1 MTIKQYRAHFNE
13 SLKHLYPT
21 SEIDSFFFIILEEY
35 MGFKRIDIVLKS
47 DFHIDQKSLNLMQI
61 ATKQLE
67 QEIPIQYIIG
77 KTEFFGL
84 PFNINKE
91 VLIPRPETEEL
102 VEQVIKE
109 VSLIKTYKTDS
120 NETTNEKQLK
130 ILDIGTGSGCIA
142 ISLKK
147 ELPSSK
153 ISAIDVSNEALR
165 IAKKNALLNKVDI
178 NFIHLD
184 ILKTNNLDKLYDV
197 IVSNPPYVRELEKK
211 EMKNNVLNN
220 EPHLALFVDNKNPLL
235 FYNKIAELA
244 KNFLTKNGQLHFEI
258 NQYLGKETIILL
270 AEKGFKN
277 IQLKKDIFG
286 NDRIVYRLLNNFF
299 ISTLSTI
306 CAKEIVFNNRI
317 SKTKYI

>member
-1 MTIKQYRAHFNE
+1 MTIKQYRAHFNK
-13 SLKHLYPT
+13 SIKHLYPT
-21 SEIDSFFFIILEEY
+21 SEIDSFFFLILEEY
-35 MGFKRIDIVLKS
+35 IGFKRIDIVLKS
-47 DFHIDQKSLNLMQI
+47 DFYIDQESLNLMQV

-109 VSLIKTYKTDS
+109 VSLIKTYNTAS
-120 NETTNEKQLK
+120 NEATNEKQIT

-147 ELPSSK
+147 QLPGSK
-153 ISAIDVSNEALR
+153 ISAIDVSDKALR
-165 IAKKNALLNKVDI
+165 VAKKNAALNKVNI

-244 KNFLTKNGQLHFEI
+244 NKFLTKNGQLHLEI
-258 NQYLGKETIILL
+258 NQYLGKETIKLL

-286 NDRIVYRLLNNFF
+286 NDRI
-299 ISTLSTI
+299 IS
-306 CAKEIVFNNRI
+306 AFK
-317 SKTKYI
+317 

>member
-1 MTIKQYRAHFNE
+1 MTIKQHRAHFNK

-21 SEIDSFFFIILEEY
+21 SEIDSFFFLILEEY
-35 MGFKRIDIVLKS
+35 MGLKRIDIALKS
-47 DFHIDQKSLNLMQI
+47 DFLIDKKSLNLMQI

-84 PFNINKE
+84 PFHVNKE

-102 VEQVIKE
+102 VEQVLKK
-109 VSLIKTYKTDS
+109 VSLIKTCNTSK
-120 NETTNEKQLK
+120 NETIKEKQLK
-130 ILDIGTGSGCIA
+130 VLDIGTGSGCIA

-147 ELPSSK
+147 QLPSSEV
-153 ISAIDVSNEALR
+153 SALDVSNKALR
-165 IAKKNALLNKVDI
+165 VAKKNALLNNVDI

-184 ILKTNNLDKLYDV
+184 ILKTNDLEKLYDV
-197 IVSNPPYVRELEKK
+197 IISNPPYVRELEKK
-211 EMKNNVLNN
+211 EIKNNVLNN

-244 KNFLTKNGQLHFEI
+244 KKFLIKNGQLHFEI
-258 NQYLGKETIILL
+258 NQYLGKETIKLL

-286 NDRIVYRLLNNFF
+286 NDRIITAF
-299 ISTLSTI
+299 
-306 CAKEIVFNNRI
+306 K
-317 SKTKYI
+317 

>member
-21 SEIDSFFFIILEEY
+21 SEIDSFFFLILEEY
-35 MGFKRIDIVLKS
+35 MGFKRVDIVLKS
-47 DFHIDQKSLNLMQI
+47 DFLIDKKSLNLMQI

-77 KTEFFGL
+77 KTEFLGL
-84 PFNINKE
+84 PFNVNKE

-102 VEQVIKE
+102 VEQVLKE
-109 VSLIKTYKTDS
+109 VSLTKICKTSTDLAS
-120 NETTNEKQLK
+120 NEKQLK

-147 ELPSSK
+147 QLPSSK
-153 ISAIDVSNEALR
+153 TSAMDVSDEALR
-165 IAKKNALLNKVDI
+165 IAKKNAVLNKVDI
-178 NFIHLD
+178 NFIHQD
-184 ILKTNNLDKLYDV
+184 ILKTNNLDKFYDV

-244 KNFLTKNGQLHFEI
+244 ENFLTKNGQLHFEI
-258 NQYLGKETIILL
+258 NQYLGKETIKLL

-286 NDRIVYRLLNNFF
+286 NDRI
-299 ISTLSTI
+299 IS
-306 CAKEIVFNNRI
+306 AFK
-317 SKTKYI
+317 

>member
-1 MTIKQYRAHFNE
+1 MD
-13 SLKHLYPT
+13 L
-21 SEIDSFFFIILEEY
+21 
-35 MGFKRIDIVLKS
+35 KRIDVVLKS
-47 DFHIDQKSLNLMQI
+47 DFYLDKKSLNLMQI

-67 QEIPIQYIIG
+67 QEIPIQYIIE

-102 VEQVIKE
+102 VEQVLKE
-109 VSLIKTYKTDS
+109 VSLTKICKTTTD
-120 NETTNEKQLK
+120 ETTNEKQLK

-147 ELPSSK
+147 QLPSSK
-153 ISAIDVSNEALR
+153 ISAMDVSDKALH
-165 IAKKNALLNKVDI
+165 IAKKNAVLNKVDI

-184 ILKTNNLDKLYDV
+184 ILKTNNLDQLYDV

-211 EMKNNVLNN
+211 EIKNNVLNN

-244 KNFLTKNGQLHFEI
+244 KKFLTKNGQLHFEI
-258 NQYLGKETIILL
+258 NQYLGKETIKLL

-286 NDRIVYRLLNNFF
+286 NDRIVTAF
-299 ISTLSTI
+299 
-306 CAKEIVFNNRI
+306 K
-317 SKTKYI
+317 

>member
-1 MTIKQYRAHFNE
+1 MTIKHYRAHFNE

-21 SEIDSFFFIILEEY
+21 SEIDSFFFLILEEY
-35 MGFKRIDIVLKS
+35 MGLKRIDIVLKS
-47 DFHIDQKSLNLMQI
+47 DFLIDKKSLNLMQI
-61 ATKQLE
+61 ATKQLK

-102 VEQVIKE
+102 VEQVLKE
-109 VSLIKTYKTDS
+109 VSLTKICKTTTD
-120 NETTNEKQLK
+120 ETTNEKQLK

-147 ELPSSK
+147 QLPSSK
-153 ISAIDVSNEALR
+153 TSAMDVSDEALR
-165 IAKKNALLNKVDI
+165 IAKKNAVLNKVDI
-178 NFIHLD
+178 NFIHQD

-244 KNFLTKNGQLHFEI
+244 ENFLTKNGQLHFEI
-258 NQYLGKETIILL
+258 NQYLGKETIKLL

-286 NDRIVYRLLNNFF
+286 NDRI
-299 ISTLSTI
+299 IS
-306 CAKEIVFNNRI
+306 AFK
-317 SKTKYI
+317 

>member
-1 MTIKQYRAHFNE
+1 MTIKQYRAHFNK

-21 SEIDSFFFIILEEY
+21 SEIDSFFFLILEEY

-47 DFHIDQKSLNLMQI
+47 DFLIDKKSLNLMQI

-102 VEQVIKE
+102 VEQVLKE
-109 VSLIKTYKTDS
+109 VSLTKIYKTTTD
-120 NETTNEKQLK
+120 ETTNEKQLK

-147 ELPSSK
+147 QLPSSE
-153 ISAIDVSNEALR
+153 ISAMDVSDKALR
-165 IAKKNALLNKVDI
+165 VANKNALLNQVDI
-178 NFIHLD
+178 NFIHQD
-184 ILKTNNLDKLYDV
+184 ILKTNYLDKLYNV

-211 EMKNNVLNN
+211 EIKNNVLNN

-244 KNFLTKNGQLHFEI
+244 KKFLTKNGQLHFEI
-258 NQYLGKETIILL
+258 NQYLGKETIKLL
-270 AEKGFKN
+270 GEKGFKN

-286 NDRIVYRLLNNFF
+286 NDRIVTAF
-299 ISTLSTI
+299 
-306 CAKEIVFNNRI
+306 K
-317 SKTKYI
+317 

>member
-21 SEIDSFFFIILEEY
+21 SEIDSFFFIISDEY

-47 DFHIDQKSLNLMQI
+47 DFLIDKKSLNLMQI
-61 ATKQLE
+61 ATKQLK

-102 VEQVIKE
+102 VEQVLKE
-109 VSLIKTYKTDS
+109 VSLTKICKTTKD
-120 NETTNEKQLK
+120 ETTNEKQLK

-147 ELPSSK
+147 QLPSSK
-153 ISAIDVSNEALR
+153 TSAMDVSDEALR
-165 IAKKNALLNKVDI
+165 IAKKNAVLNKVDI
-178 NFIHLD
+178 NFIHQD

-258 NQYLGKETIILL
+258 NQYLGKETIKLL

-286 NDRIVYRLLNNFF
+286 NDRI
-299 ISTLSTI
+299 IS
-306 CAKEIVFNNRI
+306 AFK
-317 SKTKYI
+317 

>member
-13 SLKHLYPT
+13 SLKYLYPT
-21 SEIDSFFFIILEEY
+21 SEINSFFFIILEEY

-47 DFHIDQKSLNLMQI
+47 DFYIDQESLNLMQV

-109 VSLIKTYKTDS
+109 VSLIKTYNTAS
-120 NETTNEKQLK
+120 NEATNEKQIT

-244 KNFLTKNGQLHFEI
+244 NKFLTKNGQLHLEI
-258 NQYLGKETIILL
+258 NQYLGKETIKLL

-286 NDRIVYRLLNNFF
+286 NDRIITAF
-299 ISTLSTI
+299 
-306 CAKEIVFNNRI
+306 K
-317 SKTKYI
+317 

>member
-47 DFHIDQKSLNLMQI
+47 DFNIDQKSLNLMQI

-102 VEQVIKE
+102 VERVIKE

-120 NETTNEKQLK
+120 NETKNEKQLK

-258 NQYLGKETIILL
+258 NQYLGKETVILL

-286 NDRIVYRLLNNFF
+286 NDRIVTAF
-299 ISTLSTI
+299 
-306 CAKEIVFNNRI
+306 K
-317 SKTKYI
+317 

>member
-1 MTIKQYRAHFNE
+1 MTIKQYREHFNE
-13 SLKHLYPT
+13 SLKLLYPT
-21 SEIDSFFFIILEEY
+21 SEIDSFFFLILEEY
-35 MGFKRIDIVLKS
+35 MDLKRIDVVLKS
-47 DFHIDQKSLNLMQI
+47 DFYLDKKSLNLMQI

-102 VEQVIKE
+102 VEQVLKE
-109 VSLIKTYKTDS
+109 VSLTKICKTTTD
-120 NETTNEKQLK
+120 ETTNEKQLK

-147 ELPSSK
+147 QLPSSK
-153 ISAIDVSNEALR
+153 TSAMDVSDKALH
-165 IAKKNALLNKVDI
+165 IAKKNAVLNKVDI

-184 ILKTNNLDKLYDV
+184 ILKTNNLDQLYDV

-258 NQYLGKETIILL
+258 NQYLGKETIKLL

-286 NDRIVYRLLNNFF
+286 NDRI
-299 ISTLSTI
+299 IS
-306 CAKEIVFNNRI
+306 AFK
-317 SKTKYI
+317 

>member
-1 MTIKQYRAHFNE
+1 MTIKQYRAHFNK
-13 SLKHLYPT
+13 SIKHLYPT
-21 SEIDSFFFIILEEY
+21 SEIDSFFFLILEEY
-35 MGFKRIDIVLKS
+35 IGFKRIDIVLKS
-47 DFHIDQKSLNLMQI
+47 DFYIDQESLNLMQV

-109 VSLIKTYKTDS
+109 VSLIKTYNTAS
-120 NETTNEKQLK
+120 NEATNEKQIT

-147 ELPSSK
+147 QLPGSK
-153 ISAIDVSNEALR
+153 ISAIDVSDKALR
-165 IAKKNALLNKVDI
+165 VAKKNAALNKVNI

-244 KNFLTKNGQLHFEI
+244 NKFLTKNGQLHLEI
-258 NQYLGKETIILL
+258 NQYLGKETIKLL

-286 NDRIVYRLLNNFF
+286 NDRIITAF
-299 ISTLSTI
+299 
-306 CAKEIVFNNRI
+306 K
-317 SKTKYI
+317 

>member
-1 MTIKQYRAHFNE
+1 MTIKQHRAHFNK

-21 SEIDSFFFIILEEY
+21 SEIDSFFFLILEEF
-35 MGFKRIDIVLKS
+35 MGLKRIDIVLKS
-47 DFHIDQKSLNLMQI
+47 DFLIDKKSLNLMQI

-84 PFNINKE
+84 PFHVNKE

-102 VEQVIKE
+102 VEQVLKK
-109 VSLIKTYKTDS
+109 VSLIKTCNTSK
-120 NETTNEKQLK
+120 NETIKEKQLK
-130 ILDIGTGSGCIA
+130 VLDIGTGSGCIA

-147 ELPSSK
+147 QLPSSEV
-153 ISAIDVSNEALR
+153 SALDVSNKALR
-165 IAKKNALLNKVDI
+165 VAKKNALLNNVDI

-184 ILKTNNLDKLYDV
+184 ILKTNDLEKLYDV
-197 IVSNPPYVRELEKK
+197 IISNPPYVRELEKK
-211 EMKNNVLNN
+211 EIKNNVLNN

-244 KNFLTKNGQLHFEI
+244 KKFLIKNGQLHFEI
-258 NQYLGKETIILL
+258 NQYLGKETIKLL

-286 NDRIVYRLLNNFF
+286 NDRIITAF
-299 ISTLSTI
+299 
-306 CAKEIVFNNRI
+306 K
-317 SKTKYI
+317 

>member
-47 DFHIDQKSLNLMQI
+47 DFNIDQKSLNLMQI

-67 QEIPIQYIIG
+67 QEIPIQYIIE

-102 VEQVIKE
+102 VERVIKE

-120 NETTNEKQLK
+120 NETKNEKQLK

-258 NQYLGKETIILL
+258 NQYLGKETVILL

-286 NDRIVYRLLNNFF
+286 NDRI
-299 ISTLSTI
+299 IS
-306 CAKEIVFNNRI
+306 AFK
-317 SKTKYI
+317 

>member
-1 MTIKQYRAHFNE
+1 MTIKQYRAHFNK
-13 SLKHLYPT
+13 SIKHLYPT
-21 SEIDSFFFIILEEY
+21 SEIDSFFFLILEEY
-35 MGFKRIDIVLKS
+35 IGFKRIDIVLKS
-47 DFHIDQKSLNLMQI
+47 DFYIDQESLNLMQV

-109 VSLIKTYKTDS
+109 VSLIKTYNTAS
-120 NETTNEKQLK
+120 NEATNEKQIT

-147 ELPSSK
+147 QLPGSK
-153 ISAIDVSNEALR
+153 ISAIDVSDKALR
-165 IAKKNALLNKVDI
+165 VAKKNAALNKVNI

-244 KNFLTKNGQLHFEI
+244 NKFLTKNGQLHLEI
-258 NQYLGKETIILL
+258 NQYLGKETIKLL

-286 NDRIVYRLLNNFF
+286 NDRIIKAF
-299 ISTLSTI
+299 
-306 CAKEIVFNNRI
+306 K
-317 SKTKYI
+317 